1 MSFQTIKK
9 LVAAQFEAM
18 QKLGTLLQVDSNRD
32 DIWEAYLNNF
42 QQQVQQEHNCN
53 CCKSFIR
60 QVGSVV
66 IITPQLQLVSIWDI
80 EADAI
85 PDEFQASIKA
95 LSDYVHSR
103 PIKSLFQVCDKEAGK
118 DSNFSEKHQVVFQH
132 FYVKL
137 PASATA
143 SNTAAKS
150 GELRE
155 SANVF
160 RRGMEEIAD
169 ASIQVVLELIA
180 QNSLYRGA
188 DYKHMLEGMQASKA
202 SYADIA
208 EENRE
213 LFCWFVALTKPASE
227 VRVRNTAIGTLLTDL
242 SEGKELEVAVKA
254 FERIMTPANYKRPTA
269 LVTPR
274 MVEDARKTLEGLQ
287 MLSALE
293 RRRLD
298 TRDLGPHNALFVHR
312 GTEATKDVFSQLS
325 EQAPVQVQSLS
336 KCEEVSIEKFEKD
349 ILPTCKRIRLLVEN
363 RHLPNFATL
372 TGAVD
377 PDAKPIFKWNSSFGW
392 SYTGGVADSMRE
404 RVAKLGGRVDGV
416 LRFTHSWNWDD
427 TKPNKSLM
435 DLHVFMPGCKIT
447 SGSSPS
453 CVGRRVGWNK
463 RQDLASG
470 GVQDLDYTNAAPTG
484 YVPVENITFP
494 SIAKMPEGVYRCA
507 IHNWALRDPT
517 KSGFRAEIECGGQIY
532 QYQWDKPLKNK
543 EWVDVAL
550 VTLKDGQ
557 FTVESKIPTS
567 TGSREKWGIT
577 TNQWRTVKAV
587 TLSPNHWEKPTGNK
601 HWFFMLEG
609 CVSDEAT
616 KPFLNEFLCSELD
629 SNRKVMEVLA
639 SKITVADAEGAELS
653 GLGFSSTVRNHV
665 YLELEGS
672 FRRTIKVVF

>member
-1 MSFQTIKK
+1 MFTNLKK
-9 LVAAQFEAM
+9 QVTAQFSKMSQMGA
-18 QKLGTLLQVDSNRD
+18 LLQVDSDRD
-32 DIWEAYLNNF
+32 AIWSAYINAFPEELK
-42 QQQVQQEHNCN
+42 QEHLCN

-66 IITPQLQLVSIWDI
+66 VITPDLKLVSIWDL
-80 EADAI
+80 EVPAI

-103 PIKSLFQVCDKEAGK
+103 PIQGLFQVCDKEAGK

-137 PASATA
+137 PPSATA

-150 GELRE
+150 GEFRE

-160 RRGMEEIAD
+160 RRGMEEISD
-169 ASIQVVLELIA
+169 ESIQVTLELIA

-188 DYKHMLEGMQASKA
+188 DYKHLLEGMQASKL
-202 SYADIA
+202 SYANIA
-208 EENRE
+208 PEKRE
-213 LFCWFVALTKPASE
+213 LFCWHVALTKPASE
-227 VRVRNTAIGTLLTDL
+227 VRVRNTAIGTLLINI
-242 SEGKELEVAVKA
+242 SEGKELEASVKA
-254 FERIMTPANYKRPTA
+254 FESIMAPANYKRPTA

-274 MVEDARKTLEGLQ
+274 MVEDAKKTLEGLG
-287 MLSALE
+287 MLSALQ

-312 GTEATKDVFSQLS
+312 GTEATKDVFAQLS
-325 EQAPVQVQSLS
+325 EQAPVKVQSLS
-336 KCEEVSIEKFEKD
+336 KCEEVSIEVFQEK
-349 ILPTCKRIRLLVEN
+349 ILPTCKSIKLLVEN
-363 RHLPNFATL
+363 RHIPNFATL

-377 PDAKPIFKWNSSFGW
+377 SEAKPVFKWESSFGW

-404 RVAKLGGRVDGV
+404 RVAELGGRVDGV

-427 TKPNKSLM
+427 AKPNRSLM
-435 DLHVFMPGCKIT
+435 DLHVFMPGCKMT
-447 SGSSPS
+447 HQSQPMRS
-453 CVGRRVGWNK
+453 GRRVGWNQRK
-463 RQDLASG
+463 DAASG
-470 GVQDLDYTNAAPTG
+470 GVQDVDYTNAAPTG

-494 SIAKMPEGVYRCA
+494 SLAKMPEGIYRCA
-507 IHNWALRDPT
+507 IHNWQFRDPT
-517 KSGFRAEIECGGQIY
+517 KSGFRAEIECGGELH

-550 VTLKDGQ
+550 VTLKDGK

-616 KPFLNEFLCSELD
+616 KPFLNEFLCPELD
-629 SNRKVMEVLA
+629 ANRKVMEVLA

-665 YLELEGS
+665 YLELEGA
-672 FRRTIKVVF
+672 FKRVVKVLF

>member
-1 MSFQTIKK
+1 MSFPTIKK
-9 LVAAQFEAM
+9 LVAAQFADM

-32 DIWEAYLNNF
+32 AIWEAYLDNF
-42 QQQVQQEHNCN
+42 QKELPQEHNCN

-66 IITPQLQLVSIWDI
+66 VITPDLKLVSIWDL
-80 EADAI
+80 EVDAI

-95 LSDYVHSR
+95 LSEYVHSR
-103 PIKSLFQVCDKEAGK
+103 PIHGLFQVCDKEAGK

-137 PASATA
+137 PTSATA

-150 GELRE
+150 GEFRE

-160 RRGMEEIAD
+160 KRGMEEITD
-169 ASIQVVLELIA
+169 ESIQVTLELIA

-188 DYKHMLEGMQASKA
+188 DYKHLLESMRASKA
-202 SYADIA
+202 SYATIA
-208 EENRE
+208 PENRE
-213 LFCWFVALTKPASE
+213 LFCWHVALTKPASE
-227 VRVRNTAIGTLLTDL
+227 VRVRNTAIGTLLINL
-242 SEGKELEVAVKA
+242 SEGKELEFAVKA
-254 FERIMTPANYKRPTA
+254 FESIMAPANYKRPTA

-274 MVEDARKTLEGLQ
+274 MVEDAKKTLEGLG

-312 GTEATKDVFSQLS
+312 GTEATKDVFAQLA
-325 EQAPVQVQSLS
+325 EQAPVKVQSLE

-349 ILPTCKRIRLLVEN
+349 ILPTCKRVRLLVEN

-377 PDAKPIFKWNSSFGW
+377 PEAKPIFKWDSSFGW

-404 RVAKLGGRVDGV
+404 RVAELGGRVDGV

-427 TKPNKSLM
+427 SKPNRSLM
-435 DLHVFMPGCKIT
+435 DLHVFMPGCVMT
-447 SGSSPS
+447 SKASPE
-453 CVGRRVGWNK
+453 CNGRRVGWN
-463 RQDLASG
+463 RRADQASG
-470 GVQDLDYTNAAPTG
+470 GVQDVDYTSAAPAG

-494 SIAKMPEGVYRCA
+494 SIAKMPEGVYKCA
-507 IHNWALRDPT
+507 IHNWQFREPT
-517 KSGFRAEIECGGQIY
+517 QSGFRAEIECGGEIH
-532 QYQWDKPLKNK
+532 QYQWDKPLKHK

-550 VTLKDGQ
+550 VTLKNGQ
-557 FTVESKIPTS
+557 FTIEHKIPTS
-567 TGSREKWGIT
+567 TGSREKWGIS
-577 TNQWRTVKAV
+577 TNQWRNVKAI

-616 KPFLNEFLCSELD
+616 KPFLNEFLCQELD
-629 SNRKVMEVLA
+629 ANRKVMEVLA
-639 SKITVADAEGAELS
+639 GKITVADAEGAELS

-665 YLELEGS
+665 FLELEGA